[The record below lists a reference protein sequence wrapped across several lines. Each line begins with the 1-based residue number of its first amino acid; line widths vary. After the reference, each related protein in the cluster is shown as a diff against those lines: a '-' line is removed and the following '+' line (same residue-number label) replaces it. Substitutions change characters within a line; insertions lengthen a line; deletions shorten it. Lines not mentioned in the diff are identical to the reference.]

1 MTIYRCGSIFNMTY
15 LCLCQSYELEKT
27 RFKKKY
33 FHPYFKRKFKLKT
46 SRKISESTLQKY
58 PTTCWN
64 WNKMNY
70 KINPHTCLSR
80 ANENLMNV
88 YTYVIKRCC
97 FNLWSGVRIYGR
109 LHFSRWRSW
118 QYHAISL
125 SFLQWRLENASQST
139 LEILELL
146 TN

>member
-1 MTIYRCGSIFNMTY
+1 MKENIRRTSPVYGLFPVFLVVQMDTLSPVPFYHRFFFYTKGILPRYQKYSGSEHSMTIYRCGSILNMTY

-70 KINPHTCLSR
+70 KINPHTC
-80 ANENLMNV
+80 
-88 YTYVIKRCC
+88 
-97 FNLWSGVRIYGR
+97 
-109 LHFSRWRSW
+109 
-118 QYHAISL
+118 
-125 SFLQWRLENASQST
+125 
-139 LEILELL
+139 
-146 TN
+146 